1 MEHIERDADRVE
13 VEHREVGEGRGDPP
27 EKSGREVDPV
37 KHEARRSSGQQRG
50 RRCLTSRST
59 GYSSFS
65 SWVSGVNSTSSECP
79 TSCDRMASCHH
90 RKSTDM
96 RMALSSG
103 RISRA
108 FSPGSSRSVARRR

>member
-1 MEHIERDADRVE
+1 MEVEGDPVPHRTAAQVDVE
-13 VEHREVGEGRGDPP
+13 VLNGGLLSAGE
-27 EKSGREVDPV
+27 
-37 KHEARRSSGQQRG
+37 EATDK
-50 RRCLTSRST
+50 LASRWVCAVINNEGEDASPAAST
-59 GYSSFS
+59 RYSSFS

-79 TSCDRMASCHH
+79 TSCDRMESCHH

-108 FSPGSSRSVARRR
+108 FSLGSSRSVAHRR